1 MNLRGLVYVLNLS
14 YLAFVPAL
22 AVLIQGGLEHD
33 FVLSFVSDEV
43 SNFFKVISIFYVIV
57 MVLMCSFLVERET
70 NNRVLIGILLS
81 GPVAGSLITLFTGG
95 KLIHAIYNMYLI
107 EGGGFIMALIVQTM
121 RHSKRIKIESG
132 VAAMLILPIFLV
144 GFLGGFIRSINFE
157 FLTSIYVGWSGY
169 LVLIIA
175 LIMSFGSLLMILDR
189 IDQEHGGSKFG
200 SSHHWEM
207 NTGKK
212 RTGSSATPLILVAAI
227 IGFLAYGFHE
237 KLMEWEWLMKFL
249 T

>member
-1 MNLRGLVYVLNLS
+1 MRSLFYILNLV

-22 AVLIQGGLEHD
+22 AVLIQGGLDHD
-33 FVLSFVSDEV
+33 FVLSFVSDGV
-43 SNFFKVISIFYVIV
+43 SNFLKVISIFYVIV

-81 GPVAGSLITLFTGG
+81 GPLAGWLITLLTGG
-95 KLIHAIYNMYLI
+95 KPIHAIYNMYLI
-107 EGGGFIMALIVQTM
+107 EGGGFILALIVQTM
-121 RHSKRIKIESG
+121 RHAKRIKEESG
-132 VAAMLILPIFLV
+132 ATAIVILPIFLL

-157 FLTSIYVGWSGY
+157 FLTSIYLGWSGY

-189 IDQEHGGSKFG
+189 IDQEHGGSRFG
-200 SSHHWEM
+200 STRAWDK
-207 NTGKK
+207 NAGKK
-212 RTGSSATPLILVAAI
+212 PTGASAGPLILVAAI

-237 KLMEWEWLMKFL
+237 KLMEWEWLMRLL